1 MATITTDIRTIG
13 NKKYKFQIKCSST
26 GKFST
31 NYDADFNGINRK
43 NEFDTQAELLKEISR
58 VCNALADLSGTDTL
72 PRRCLNFNS
81 VKGAKISAS
90 MRLAGRRGRSA
101 RYPKLSEL
109 TETQKQH
116 CAWRLDR
123 YSAAGLVW
131 INRALR
137 GVFGDLSVDDLFTR
151 AGMKPR
157 QAKIHATKT
166 KNFNITLNQ

>member
-1 MATITTDIRTIG
+1 MWKEPTNDGTEVE
-13 NKKYKFQIKCSST
+13 ST
-26 GKFST
+26 CGRFIIFKLS
-31 NYDADFNGINRK
+31 NGGAQLVDR
-43 NEFDTQAELLKEISR
+43 
-58 VCNALADLSGTDTL
+58 GTDTL

-90 MRLAGRRGRSA
+90 MRLAGRRERSA

>member
-1 MATITTDIRTIG
+1 MWKEPTNDGTEVE
-13 NKKYKFQIKCSST
+13 ST
-26 GKFST
+26 CGRFIIFKL
-31 NYDADFNGINRK
+31 FNGGAQLVDR
-43 NEFDTQAELLKEISR
+43 
-58 VCNALADLSGTDTL
+58 GTDTL

-101 RYPKLSEL
+101 RCPKLSEL